1 LLATSQTTRRLLIL
15 ARTFFVLVRSKKEK
29 FMALNAANLKSEI
42 VTKLQTLSGSADIGR
57 WDMLAEAVAEA
68 VVEHLTTN
76 AVVNPGTLQ
85 DSVPAAI
92 TGAGTIT

>member
-1 LLATSQTTRRLLIL
+1 
-15 ARTFFVLVRSKKEK
+15 
-29 FMALNAANLKSEI
+29 MALNSATLKSEI
-42 VTKLQTLSGSADIGR
+42 VTKLQTLSGSSDIGR

-68 VVEHLTTN
+68 VVEHLTAN